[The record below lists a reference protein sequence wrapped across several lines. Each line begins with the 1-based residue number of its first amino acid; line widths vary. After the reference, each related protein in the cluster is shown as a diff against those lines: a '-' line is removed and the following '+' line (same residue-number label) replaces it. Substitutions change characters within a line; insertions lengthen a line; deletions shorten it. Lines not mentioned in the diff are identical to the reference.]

1 MGLVWECIISVIMA
15 DFDYFCKSVSL
26 LLRKVLG
33 LWWLSGWD
41 AFDGECLSFVKSY
54 DKLLIGLCL

>member
-1 MGLVWECIISVIMA
+1 MA